1 MYRFKATKRGLAQ
14 PKNPLPGGY
23 GTRANRSRLRKL
35 AIGAAWLGST
45 FSVVVVALYIAL
57 TVETAL
63 KDTSWNT
70 PKELGGS
77 ISDYVFPW
85 ETRHDLIESLK
96 DSVILD
102 SLDSV
107 SIITALT
114 LFVLVG
120 RREEERQ
127 AHYIAWFMLDAA
139 HNRETSYAR
148 YNALQDLNSE
158 GLSLKGLDA
167 PKTDLA
173 EIQLEGADLQQATL
187 DEVKLQKAN
196 LRKAN
201 LSFASLQQAHLRST
215 ILERTSLFNANLED
229 AVLGGAN
236 LGWADLSNANLK
248 NADFFDANF
257 VGTNLSE
264 ANLEGASF
272 KKARNLTT
280 KQIKKAENWDKAE
293 YDDDFYYQL
302 FPDNKKKISNI
313 LSSS

>member
-1 MYRFKATKRGLAQ
+1 MNGFKSTKRGLAR
-14 PKNPLPGGY
+14 PTNPLLRRY
-23 GTRANRSRLRKL
+23 GTRANRAKLRKMTT
-35 AIGAAWLGST
+35 GAAWLGST
-45 FSVVVVALYIAL
+45 FGVVVVALYVAL
-57 TVETAL
+57 TVETAIR
-63 KDTSWNT
+63 DESWKT
-70 PKELGGS
+70 PGELRGS

-85 ETRHDLIESLK
+85 ETRHDLLSSLQ

-148 YNALQDLNSE
+148 YNALQDLNNE

-167 PKTDLA
+167 PGTDLA

-187 DEVKLQKAN
+187 DEVKLQQAN

-201 LSFASLQQAHLRST
+201 LSFASLQRAHLRSA
-215 ILERTSLFNANLED
+215 ILERGSLFNANLEGAALD
-229 AVLGGAN
+229 GAN
-236 LGWADLSNANLK
+236 LVWVDLSNANLK
-248 NADFFDANF
+248 NTDFFNANF
-257 VGTNLSE
+257 LGANLSE
-264 ANLEGASF
+264 ADLEGASF
-272 KKARNLTT
+272 KKARNLTA
-280 KQIKKAENWDKAE
+280 KQIKRAENWDKAE
-293 YDDDFYYQL
+293 YDELLYCQL
-302 FPDNKKKISNI
+302 FPDIKQEKQSVIP
-313 LSSS
+313 L